1 MHNMDSQVL
10 YNTYSDCVVTM
21 NHRISLTLRISSVFA
36 LGVVFIF
43 ALPFS
48 ASGNPTTMMYQ
59 QQQPVNGYHSQYGMD
74 KSGEYAGG
82 TIASLQ
88 NDKNGKPAWV
98 VSGLWKGSL
107 TNMTSLMS
115 SNSGGSNATT
125 TNQKNLPTAT
135 FNAIFS
141 MVMLNGSAMHKHEI
155 SNFTLTSMSMP
166 NEKIVVYNGTA
177 TITMKDGPVNAVPV
191 SIRTMDD
198 NVITIWTDPTKT
210 KNHFGD
216 TPIYGVI
223 TDDVLVK
230 K

>member
-1 MHNMDSQVL
+1 M
-10 YNTYSDCVVTM
+10 T
-21 NHRISLTLRISSVFA
+21 HRISLSLGISSVFV

-48 ASGNPTTMMYQ
+48 ANGNPITTMYQQQ
-59 QQQPVNGYHSQYGMD
+59 QQQPVNEYHSQYRMD
-74 KSGEYAGG
+74 KPGEYAAG

-115 SNSGGSNATT
+115 TNATTT

-155 SNFTLTSMSMP
+155 YNFTLTSMPVP
-166 NEKIVVYNGTA
+166 NEKIVMYNGTA
-177 TITMKDGPVNAVPV
+177 TITMKDSPVNAVPV

-198 NVITIWTDPTKT
+198 NVITIWIDPTKT
-210 KNHFGD
+210 GNHFGD